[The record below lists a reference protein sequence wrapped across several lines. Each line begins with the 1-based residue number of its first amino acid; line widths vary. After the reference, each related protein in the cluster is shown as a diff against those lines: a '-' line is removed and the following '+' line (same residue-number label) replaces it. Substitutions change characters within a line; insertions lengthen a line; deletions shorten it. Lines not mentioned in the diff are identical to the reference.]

1 MSLVPIPGTTLVRET
16 NSMALINQDKNGLE
30 QYLKKRHLMEAQK
43 EEINKVKSEI
53 ADIKNDVQE
62 IKQLMLQL
70 LNKGSNV

>member
-1 MSLVPIPGTTLVRET
+1 MTLVPIPGTTLVRET
-16 NSMALINQDKNGLE
+16 NSMALIKQDKNGLE
-30 QYLKKRHLMEAQK
+30 QYLKKRHLMEVQK

-53 ADIKNDVQE
+53 ADIKDDVQE